1 MCIRDRLKPF
11 ANSIVSMEATP
22 SMRVAH
28 VDLDYVY
35 DPDPAQT
42 DRNLGELVQRILD
55 LQINTVFLQAYSDP
69 TGDGL
74 VRSVYFPNRWL
85 PVRADL
91 FNRAAWQL
99 HNRANVMV
107 YAWMPVLAL
116 SLIHI

>member
-1 MCIRDRLKPF
+1 M
-11 ANSIVSMEATP
+11 
-22 SMRVAH
+22 
-28 VDLDYVY
+28 
-35 DPDPAQT
+35 
-42 DRNLGELVQRILD
+42 
-55 LQINTVFLQAYSDP
+55 FLQAYSDP

-107 YAWMPVLAL
+107 YAWMPVLAYDL
-116 SLIHI
+116 DASIPRVTRWQPGQAEARPDPDQYRRCLLYTSIPNHVFLQIDSRDYPANGTPA